1 MFFVVNCWIIGVVIQ
16 DVVEPL
22 AGVDGEGS
30 ESSAVEK
37 GSDRKRKE
45 RVLVMPPA
53 TGKDAIS
60 PNVARTTATR
70 RRKADTAG

>member
-1 MFFVVNCWIIGVVIQ
+1 MVIQ

-53 TGKDAIS
+53 AGKDTGYRDAIS